1 MIVGAALYYHLS
13 VSDKT
18 QIELE
23 LLNDTGRLIYHGPN
37 LSICRENRRVPAVLE
52 ERVEHR

>member
-52 ERVEHR
+52 ERVDHR